1 MILDVHTHRP
11 APYPEGII
19 SLMNPET
26 ILEEN
31 PKDGSKDWQ
40 AYSAGI
46 HPWNTATPVS
56 EETWQ
61 WLETM
66 AEDNRVVAIGECG
79 VDLSKGG
86 PLYSQL
92 LVLKRQIA
100 ISESVKKPLILHC
113 VKTADI
119 ILGLKRDLQP
129 LQPWIIHGFRGK
141 PELMRQLTGKGI
153 FLSFGEKFNPE
164 TVMAVPSDR
173 LLAETDESALTIT
186 EIIGALSLAA
196 NRDLTPG
203 ILSLTSELFKAPHE

>member
-31 PKDGSKDWQ
+31 PKDGSKDGQ

-92 LVLKRQIA
+92 LVLKRQIE
-100 ISESVKKPLILHC
+100 ISERVKKPLILHC

-129 LQPWIIHGFRGK
+129 SQPWIIHGFRGK

-203 ILSLTSELFKAPHE
+203 IISLTSELFKAPHE